1 MNFDIKDVKSW
12 SNRQDV
18 KVGDV
23 GFVACDFNTLL
34 TNKAT
39 LVTKATI
46 KDIDTNDS
54 RCFLAQPLNGK
65 VIFQY
70 GFFLPVDAVKEDK
83 PKEKEYRPFKDL
95 YEFYK
100 FLVTS
105 PFAKEN
111 FCKEMLLR
119 FPFTYREKSTP
130 QCSSLAIINRID
142 FDFADD
148 PCLTCINNKDF
159 KNWFDNYEIMNIK
172 GKWQPF
178 GVEVKNED

>member
-1 MNFDIKDVKSW
+1 MNFDVKDIKSW
-12 SNRQDV
+12 SNRHDV
-18 KVGDV
+18 HIGDKGYFSNYINQLQNDMYLLSSTV
-23 GFVACDFNTLL
+23 DGIVDDTGF
-34 TNKAT
+34 
-39 LVTKATI
+39 
-46 KDIDTNDS
+46 
-54 RCFLAQPLNGK
+54 CFVPKG
-65 VIFQY
+65 Y
-70 GFFLPVDAVKEDK
+70 GDGFAFFLPVDAVKEDK